1 MNNQFDVHRDKII
14 KYEPLKQTMVY
25 DYKKWSDW
33 LKQVKYSLQNELS
46 EVDSKFN
53 GKISRDDLVKYA
65 ESLNNDKTVKHSIQ
79 FFLAC
84 MMWGYGG
91 DLDKKNSDFR
101 GPYRVK
107 QILNSSEEVKENI
120 HEAFCSISNGNI
132 EIAFRKLSKIKGL
145 SISFLSKF
153 LYFASRGCKIEKYAL
168 IFDVRVAK
176 GIIQLIS
183 NRNDLVNIVS
193 ITPSIEYEGFKKYL
207 DFAHELGK
215 RYECEAE
222 NIELFLFEQANRKE
236 F

>member
-1 MNNQFDVHRDKII
+1 MNNQFDVYRDEII

-25 DYKKWSDW
+25 DCEKWSNW
-33 LKQVKYSLQNELS
+33 LKQVNYSLENELK
-46 EVDSKFN
+46 EVHLTFN
-53 GKISRDDLVKYA
+53 GQISRANLIKYA
-65 ESLNNDKTVKHSIQ
+65 ENLNNDKSAKHSIQ

-132 EIAFRKLSKIKGL
+132 EIAFKKLSKIKGL

-183 NRNDLVNIVS
+183 SRKDLVNIVS
-193 ITPSIEYEGFKKYL
+193 ITPSIEYEHFDEYL
-207 DFAHELGK
+207 NFAHELGK

-222 NIELFLFEQANRKE
+222 NIELFLFEQANRE
-236 F
+236 EI